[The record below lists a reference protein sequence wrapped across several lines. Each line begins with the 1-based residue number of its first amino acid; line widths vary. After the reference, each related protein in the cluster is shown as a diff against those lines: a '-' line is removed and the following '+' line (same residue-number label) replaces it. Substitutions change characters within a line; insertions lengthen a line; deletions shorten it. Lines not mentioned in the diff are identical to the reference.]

1 MHLLK
6 TKEYF
11 KGRVG
16 KTWNY
21 WYLIPLR
28 AEGRE
33 EWKDWIFS
41 ALGPVPLLPTL
52 TCVDMA
58 PGSWRPLPAFIWAH
72 AHTIQ
77 ASAGH
82 HITGKLLHSPC
93 AICSCHFPFFPQST
107 CTAPNLCVQFID
119 ELILIPTPVLV
130 AKLYSVLTTSLALS
144 SGLYT
149 C

>member
-21 WYLIPLR
+21 WYSVPLR

-33 EWKDWIFS
+33 EWEDWIFS
-41 ALGPVPLLPTL
+41 ALCPVPLLPTL
-52 TCVDMA
+52 TCH
-58 PGSWRPLPAFIWAH
+58 GSWLLKTASAFIWAPV
-72 AHTIQ
+72 HTIQ
-77 ASAGH
+77 TSAGH
-82 HITGKLLHSPC
+82 RVTGKLLHSPC
-93 AICSCHFPFFPQST
+93 AICSSHFPFFPQST
-107 CTAPNLCVQFID
+107 CTTANLCVQFID

-130 AKLYSVLTTSLALS
+130 VNLYSVLTTSLALS